1 MKATCPHCTTTFRLD
16 PRKVPAAGVR
26 ARCSVCS
33 GVFEVGPPAAAQES
47 ASQHSPQQ
55 FQAHAAAVTAEAP
68 SPAPAPVAAPEPVA
82 EPAEAS
88 REVGGGFGATD
99 PHSKARRLARALVSD
114 ISVYHPERLE
124 RSLRE
129 GTLRQEFREEIRK
142 SWEEYVAQVG
152 EQTARST
159 PYFREALNDI
169 LARGAAIF

>member
-1 MKATCPHCTTTFRLD
+1 MKSTCPHCTTTFRLD

-33 GVFEVGPPAAAQES
+33 GIFQVRPAAVAQEP
-47 ASQHSPQQ
+47 ASQHSPPQ
-55 FQAHAAAVTAEAP
+55 FQPQAAVTAEAP
-68 SPAPAPVAAPEPVA
+68 APAPAPVVAPEPVA
-82 EPAEAS
+82 GPAES
-88 REVGGGFGATD
+88 PREVGGGFGATD